1 MAEQHSLLSRV
12 LSPIDRLIDLWNPY
26 RPERLTQ
33 HSGLKPVE
41 VEEHEAR
48 QRFSRAFMVLF
59 LVFLVWALFAPIDNG
74 VHVPGTVAVEGS
86 RKSVQHPTGGIVTD
100 ILVREGDLVKAG
112 QVVLRISPL
121 GADTNL
127 TGVDL
132 DYINLLASESRLKS
146 ERANLGQIQ
155 WASFLEQR
163 KADPRVM
170 EAKSLQVGIFNA
182 RRNEYR
188 NSLQAIQT
196 QVQTL
201 KEEYENALALGA
213 KGFIPKV
220 QVNGALRAVTSA
232 ETSLAQLKNTRIG
245 EIEGQLAEI
254 QKRREALEKQ
264 LKVANAESE
273 RTVIRAPVSGNVVGL
288 KVNTVGAVIGGAT
301 VLMEIVPDSKGL
313 VLEVQV
319 PPTAIDTVRQGLQA
333 DIRFTA
339 FNSATTPVVE
349 GVVEVIGSD
358 RIPVPNA
365 MPGQSV
371 AEYYLGT
378 IRPTQE
384 GLERLG
390 ALKIQPG
397 MTADVI
403 IKTGER
409 SFMSYFAKPLTDRL
423 AKAFLD
429 G

>member
-1 MAEQHSLLSRV
+1 MLDKKEIANLRELYYAPGGFQPLDELLRDYKDKFSADLDAGDV
-12 LSPIDRLIDLWNPY
+12 KQWLSGQYVNQINK
-26 RPERLTQ
+26 RP
-33 HSGLKPVE
+33 GLKAYGANTRFNVE
-41 VEEHEAR
+41 VPN
-48 QRFSRAFMVLF
+48 RAQ
-59 LVFLVWALFAPIDNG
+59 
-74 VHVPGTVAVEGS
+74 AV
-86 RKSVQHPTGGIVTD
+86 D
-100 ILVREGDLVKAG
+100 I
-112 QVVLRISPL
+112 
-121 GADTNL
+121 
-127 TGVDL
+127 
-132 DYINLLASESRLKS
+132 
-146 ERANLGQIQ
+146 
-155 WASFLEQR
+155 
-163 KADPRVM
+163 
-170 EAKSLQVGIFNA
+170 
-182 RRNEYR
+182 
-188 NSLQAIQT
+188 
-196 QVQTL
+196 
-201 KEEYENALALGA
+201 
-213 KGFIPKV
+213 
-220 QVNGALRAVTSA
+220 
-232 ETSLAQLKNTRIG
+232 
-245 EIEGQLAEI
+245 
-254 QKRREALEKQ
+254 
-264 LKVANAESE
+264 
-273 RTVIRAPVSGNVVGL
+273 
-288 KVNTVGAVIGGAT
+288 
-301 VLMEIVPDSKGL
+301 MEIVPDSKGL